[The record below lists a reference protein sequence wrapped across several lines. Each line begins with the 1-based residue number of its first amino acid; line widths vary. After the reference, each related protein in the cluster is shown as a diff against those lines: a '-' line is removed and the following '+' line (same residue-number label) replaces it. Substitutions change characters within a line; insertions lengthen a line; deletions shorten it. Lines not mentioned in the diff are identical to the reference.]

1 MKNNNLNFKPAKTR
15 RMRRQSTKI
24 RKVVRARNLKPVIV
38 ISCACLAVVTVAVIW
53 CSLLGRQADKYAEM
67 QSEGRWTLGEDDV
80 TPQPSSVPVTLSSPL
95 SPSQTVWDIK
105 AYGDIAAEGV
115 TLDVYSDGKPNYYSD
130 VGLAAGLSDSDMYSL
145 PKKVAAMHSESIR
158 VTCTFYITSLAAT
171 PAGADAAVQ
180 SYRRGVEL
188 ALLEEFALSGMDEI
202 LLLGCPVSVDNADG
216 GNTRTIEFLR
226 ELTQRLSISDPD
238 SPPAVGVA
246 LPIEM
251 IDGIYHGDTSAATIL
266 AYCDFIAMDMQNS
279 EDYPLYGGSDL
290 DYEQGADTEDGENF
304 SPLSDMLSRFAYAY
318 QKYPLRLLFN
328 SEQTSS
334 ITTAISHGFYNISVI
349 K

>member
-1 MKNNNLNFKPAKTR
+1 MKNSNLNFKPSKKR
-15 RMRRQSTKI
+15 RVRRQSTKS
-24 RKVVRARNLKPVIV
+24 RKVVKARNLKPIIA
-38 ISCACLAVVTVAVIW
+38 ISCACLAVVAVAVIW
-53 CSLLGRQADKYAEM
+53 GSVLGERADKYAEM

-80 TPQPSSVPVTLSSPL
+80 APLPSGVPVTLSSPL

-105 AYGDIAAEGV
+105 SYGDRAAGGV
-115 TLDVYSDGKPNYYSD
+115 TLDVYSDGTPNYYSD
-130 VGLAAGLSDSDMYSL
+130 VGIAAGLSNSDMYSL
-145 PKKVAAMHSESIR
+145 SKKVAAMHSESIR
-158 VTCTFYITSLAAT
+158 VTCTFYVTSLAAT
-171 PAGADAAVQ
+171 PAGVDAAVQ
-180 SYRRGVEL
+180 SYRRGIEL
-188 ALLEEFALSGMDEI
+188 AMLEEFALSGMDEI
-202 LLLGCPVSVDNADG
+202 LLLGCPVDTDNTDG

-226 ELTQRLSISDPD
+226 ELTQRLSTADPD
-238 SPPAVGVA
+238 SPPTVGVA

-290 DYEQGADTEDGENF
+290 DYEQGADTDDGENF
-304 SPLSDMLSRFAYAY
+304 SPLSDMLSRFTYAY
-318 QKYPLRLLFN
+318 QKYQLRLLFN
-328 SEQTSS
+328 SEQTSG